1 MVRRSARRS
10 LAPSKEKRRK
20 GSEPKGPAS
29 TPVIEP
35 ILMRLGILGLLIII
49 AFGALFSRLWFLQVL
64 ASEDYRVLARENRIR
79 RVQSEPPRGRILDRN
94 GKILVGNRLSLSVTI
109 DRQVLRGRRQQR
121 RVLERLE
128 RVLERP
134 RSDLRSNLLNP
145 AMSPYKPVPVAND
158 VSRKDVT
165 YLAENQEDFPGVG
178 YELLPVRTYPQG
190 ALAAHVLGYVGQ
202 ISEEELKIP
211 YFRRALPRY
220 QGGDLIGKA
229 GIERTYDRYLRGRP
243 RLEKVVVNSGGEVTD
258 TSVIRAERPGR
269 DLTLTLD
276 AEIQRLSEKAL
287 ASGIRAAR
295 AAHYQAT
302 GAGVTVMDPRTGGV
316 VAMASYPTYNPGVL
330 ADGIS
335 TKEYAA
341 LGAATPNDPTD
352 DKLLNRALQG
362 QRPPGS
368 TFKVVTAGAAM
379 ASGVANPSSYLGCP
393 PSFTYGITFNNW
405 TSADMGSMGFARS
418 LEVSCDTFYYALGAR
433 MEEAFG
439 AKEPF
444 QKYARRAGFGHQTGI
459 DLPNEA
465 EGRVPDRAWC
475 NAIRKATDGAI
486 CPYGWVPGYTIN
498 MSTGQGDLIV
508 TPLQMATT
516 YAAIANG
523 GKVWKPYLGS
533 RLSVPGASGEG
544 RVVRRFDT
552 RVAARLPLEADELGV
567 IRQGLV
573 QVISGASGT
582 AAGAFAGFPLDKMPL
597 GGKTGT
603 AELSSTDVTLN
614 DAWFV
619 SYGPARSPKYVISVY
634 VERAGHGGE
643 SAAPIA
649 REIWEG
655 IGGFDSSTDVTLG
668 RDSSG

>member
-1 MVRRSARRS
+1 
-10 LAPSKEKRRK
+10 
-20 GSEPKGPAS
+20 
-29 TPVIEP
+29 
-35 ILMRLGILGLLIII
+35 MRLSILGLLVIV

-64 ASEDYRVLARENRIR
+64 ASEDYRVLARENKVR

-94 GKILVGNRLSLSVTI
+94 GKVLVGNRLSLSVTI
-109 DRQVLRGRRQQR
+109 DRQSLRGPRQQR
-121 RVLERLE
+121 RVLERLG
-128 RVLERP
+128 RVLDRL

-145 AMSPYKPVPVAND
+145 AVSSYKPVPVAAD

-202 ISEEELKIP
+202 ISEEELKDP
-211 YFRRALPRY
+211 YFRRARPRY
-220 QGGDLIGKA
+220 VGGDLIGKA

-243 RLEKVVVNSGGEVTD
+243 QIEKVIVNSGGEVTER
-258 TSVIRAERPGR
+258 SVIRPEEPGR
-269 DLTLTLD
+269 DLTVTLD
-276 AEIQRLSEKAL
+276 ARIQRLTEKAL
-287 ASGIRAAR
+287 ISGIQAAR
-295 AAHYQAT
+295 AANYQAT
-302 GAGVTVMDPRTGGV
+302 GGGVTVMDPRTGGV

-335 TKEYAA
+335 TNEYRA
-341 LGAATPNDPTD
+341 LGAATPDDPAD

-379 ASGVANPSSYLGCP
+379 ASGVANSSSYLACP

-433 MEEAFG
+433 MEDTFG
-439 AKEPF
+439 AEEPF
-444 QKYARRAGFGHQTGI
+444 QKYARRAGFGHDTGI

-465 EGRVPDRAWC
+465 AGRVPDRAWC
-475 NAIRKATDGAI
+475 NEIKKATDGAI

-498 MSTGQGDLIV
+498 MSIGQGDLIV

-523 GKVWKPYLGS
+523 GKVWRPHLGA
-533 RLSVPGASGEG
+533 RLSVPGPSGRG
-544 RVVRRFDT
+544 RVVRKFDT
-552 RVAARLPLEADELGV
+552 RVTARLPLEEDELRV

-582 AAGAFAGFPLDKMPL
+582 AAGAFSGFPLDKLPL
-597 GGKTGT
+597 AGKTGT
-603 AELSSTDVTLN
+603 AELSSTDSSLN
-614 DAWFV
+614 DAWFL
-619 SYGPARSPKYVISVY
+619 SYGPTPSPKYVISVY

-655 IGGFDSSTDVTLG
+655 IGGFSSTTDVTLG

>member
-1 MVRRSARRS
+1 MV
-10 LAPSKEKRRK
+10 
-20 GSEPKGPAS
+20 EPLL
-29 TPVIEP
+29 V
-35 ILMRLGILGLLIII
+35 RLSILGLLVIV

-64 ASEDYRVLARENRIR
+64 ASEDYRVLARENRVR

-94 GKILVGNRLSLSVTI
+94 GRVLVGNRLSLSVTI
-109 DRQVLRGRRQQR
+109 DRQSLRGPRQQR
-121 RVLERLE
+121 RVLERLG
-128 RVLERP
+128 RVLDRP

-145 AMSPYKPVPVAND
+145 AVSPYKPVPVAAD

-190 ALAAHVLGYVGQ
+190 AFAAHVLGYVGQ
-202 ISEEELKIP
+202 ISEEELKDP
-211 YFRRALPRY
+211 YFRRARPRY
-220 QGGDLIGKA
+220 TGGDLIGKA

-243 RLEKVVVNSGGEVTD
+243 QIEKVIVNSGGEVTER
-258 TSVIRAERPGR
+258 SVIRPEEPGR

-276 AEIQRLSEKAL
+276 ARIQRLTEKAL
-287 ASGIRAAR
+287 VSGIQAAR
-295 AAHYQAT
+295 AANYQAT
-302 GAGVTVMDPRTGGV
+302 GGGVTVMDPRTGGV

-335 TKEYAA
+335 TKEYRA
-341 LGAATPNDPTD
+341 LGAATPDDPAD

-379 ASGVANPSSYLGCP
+379 ASGVANSSSYLGCP

-433 MEEAFG
+433 MEDTFG
-439 AKEPF
+439 AEEPF
-444 QKYARRAGFGHQTGI
+444 QRYARRAGFGHDTGI

-475 NAIRKATDGAI
+475 NAIKKATDGAI

-498 MSTGQGDLIV
+498 MSIGQGDLIV

-523 GKVWKPYLGS
+523 GKVWRPHLGA
-533 RLSVPGASGEG
+533 RLSVPGPSGRG
-544 RVVRRFDT
+544 RVVRKFDT
-552 RVAARLPLEADELGV
+552 RVTARLPLAPDELGV

-573 QVISGASGT
+573 QVISGPAGT
-582 AAGAFAGFPLDKMPL
+582 AAGAFAGFPLDKLPL
-597 GGKTGT
+597 AGKTGT
-603 AELSSTDVTLN
+603 AELSATDSSLN
-614 DAWFV
+614 DAWFL
-619 SYGPARSPKYVISVY
+619 SYGPARSPRYVISVY

-655 IGGFDSSTDVTLG
+655 IGGFSSTTNVTLG

>member
-1 MVRRSARRS
+1 MVRRSVRRS
-10 LAPSKEKRRK
+10 LAPSKQKRRK
-20 GSEPKGPAS
+20 GSEPKGTGS

-35 ILMRLGILGLLIII
+35 ILVRLGILGLLVII

-64 ASEDYRVLARENRIR
+64 ASEDYRVLARENRVR

-94 GKILVGNRLSLSVTI
+94 GKVLVGNRLSLSVTI
-109 DRQVLRGRRQQR
+109 DRQSLRGPRQQR

-128 RVLERP
+128 RVLGRP
-134 RSDLRSNLLNP
+134 RSDLRTNLLNP
-145 AMSPYKPVPVAND
+145 AVSPYKPVPVAND

-178 YELLPVRTYPQG
+178 YRLLPVRTYPQG
-190 ALAAHVLGYVGQ
+190 ALGAHVLGYVGQ
-202 ISEEELKIP
+202 ISEEELKDP
-211 YFRRALPRY
+211 YFKRALPRY

-243 RLEKVVVNSGGEVTD
+243 QVEKVIVNSGGEVTD
-258 TSVIRAERPGR
+258 TSIIRAEEPGR

-287 ASGIRAAR
+287 FSGIRAAR

-302 GAGVTVMDPRTGGV
+302 GGGVTVMDPRTGGV
-316 VAMASYPTYNPGVL
+316 IAMASYPTYKPGIL

-341 LGAATPNDPTD
+341 LGAATPNNPTD

-379 ASGVANPSSYLGCP
+379 ASGVATSSSYLGCP
-393 PSFTYGITFNNW
+393 PSFTYGVTFNNW

-433 MEEAFG
+433 MEDTFG
-439 AKEPF
+439 DKEPF
-444 QKYARRAGFGHQTGI
+444 QKYARRAGFGHTTGI

-523 GKVWKPYLGS
+523 GKVWRPYLGS
-533 RLSVPGASGEG
+533 KLSVPGASGEG

-552 RVAARLPLEADELGV
+552 RVTERLPLEADELGV

-582 AAGAFAGFPLDKMPL
+582 AAGAFAGFPLDKFPL
-597 GGKTGT
+597 SGKTGT
-603 AELSSTDVTLN
+603 AELSSTDVSLN
-614 DAWFV
+614 DAWFL
-619 SYGPARSPKYVISVY
+619 SYGPGRSPKYVISVY

-655 IGGFDSSTDVTLG
+655 IGGFDSSTEVTLG
-668 RDSSG
+668 KDSSG

>member
-1 MVRRSARRS
+1 MVRRSARRH
-10 LAPSKEKRRK
+10 LAPSKKRGK
-20 GSEPKGPAS
+20 DPEPKGPAS

-35 ILMRLGILGLLIII
+35 TLVRLGILGLLVII

-64 ASEDYRVLARENRIR
+64 ASEDYRVLARENRVR

-94 GKILVGNRLSLSVTI
+94 GKVLVGNRLSLSVTI
-109 DRQVLRGRRQQR
+109 DRQSLRGPRQQR

-128 RVLERP
+128 RVLDRP

-145 AMSPYKPVPVAND
+145 AVSPYKPVPVAND

-178 YELLPVRTYPQG
+178 YELLPVRTYPEG
-190 ALAAHVLGYVGQ
+190 PLAAHVLGYVGQ
-202 ISEEELKIP
+202 ISEEELKAP
-211 YFRRALPRY
+211 YFRSARPRY
-220 QGGDLIGKA
+220 LGGDLIGKA

-243 RLEKVVVNSGGEVTD
+243 QMEKVIVNSGGEVTD
-258 TSVIRAERPGR
+258 RSVIRPEEPGR

-276 AEIQRLSEKAL
+276 AKIQRLSEKAL

-295 AAHYQAT
+295 AANYQAI
-302 GAGVTVMDPRTGGV
+302 GGGVTVMDPRTGGV
-316 VAMASYPTYNPGVL
+316 VAMASYPTYDPGVL

-335 TKEYAA
+335 TKEYGA

-379 ASGVANPSSYLGCP
+379 ASGVASSSSYLGCP
-393 PSFTYGITFNNW
+393 PSFTYGVTFNNW

-433 MEEAFG
+433 MEDTFG

-444 QKYARRAGFGHQTGI
+444 QKYARRAGFGHVTGI

-465 EGRVPDRAWC
+465 AGRVPDRAWC

-552 RVAARLPLEADELGV
+552 RVTARLPLEADELGV

-582 AAGAFAGFPLDKMPL
+582 AAGAFAGFPLDEFPL
-597 GGKTGT
+597 SGKTGT
-603 AELSSTDVTLN
+603 AELSATDSSLN
-614 DAWFV
+614 DAWFL

-655 IGGFDSSTDVTLG
+655 IGGFNSTTDVTLA